1 MNQSVVIRCLILLF
15 LVQQINSGDWFQF
28 EKDTN
33 DDFYDVNVDFKLD
46 EIDDHSDWYGSD
58 YNRFGDVDEKMDM
71 HDFFASICLWGAVFI
86 LGAAVIDTQGNNAK
100 RACTLILFLSL
111 INGCTF
117 LTFPSVL
124 EEEAQFFTDNGVDD
138 NDMFFMNRY
147 SDANGNDYE
156 WGPEFAWYSS
166 IIVVPIYCMYLF
178 SWIDQIPN
186 ENYSKSKPRKK
197 GNSLKSAGINV
208 PNSTFTPN
216 GMNYQ
221 KRTEPVIAV
230 GYKRPLENEGGA
242 AQQTGIDWK
251 DGEIKFSK
259 PKLQKRFDPM
269 FTLNGINDSYLVEGI
284 ITYSGCSEIL
294 FGTRTTD
301 GRMVVI
307 KKPYGYRNQKEKGK
321 NGMVN
326 THASAKKQLENEYQ
340 VLYKIMEHNKSNFPE
355 LIDRFDAQ
363 YERRKEQYVVMKYF
377 DPSLKKYV
385 KFHSTEKGGLE
396 YGKGIELFIKIAESV
411 NVIHEKL
418 GYVWADLKSENI
430 LMERNNPILIDFGTS
445 TAPVTTK
452 AKVKIDSGGWSAPET
467 IKGYPVLSSDIYS
480 LGKLLGYILTGIPPK
495 SNQKPN
501 VFKAQILHEIRKR
514 NIDTKIADVI
524 LKCTDEEI
532 ENRYDGVLSLLKD
545 LDYKIDKSEIC
556 PNCDLQVNKGV
567 AFCRHCGHSTKP
579 LENEEDVIENKI
591 KECNACNFE
600 VETEANFCHNC
611 GNNLKVKEDKKFSP
625 GIKIEHEV
633 FGTGIIKTSELMEA
647 YALDV
652 KFDNGNR
659 EKVSSTHVQIK
670 SKKVKREK

>member
-15 LVQQINSGDWFQF
+15 LVQQINSGDWFRF

-33 DDFYDVNVDFKLD
+33 NDFYDVNVDFKLD

-86 LGAAVIDTQGNNAK
+86 LGTAVIDTQGNNAK

-221 KRTEPVIAV
+221 KQTEPVIAV

-242 AQQTGIDWK
+242 AQQAGIDWK

-269 FTLNGINDSYLVEGI
+269 FTLNGINASYLVEGI

>member
-1 MNQSVVIRCLILLF
+1 MDQGVVIRCLILLL

-28 EKDTN
+28 DKDHN
-33 DDFYDVNVDFKLD
+33 DDFYDINIDFKLD
-46 EIDDHSDWYGSD
+46 EVDDRSYSYGSS
-58 YNRFGDVDEKMDM
+58 YNNFGDVDGKMEM
-71 HDFFASICLWGAVFI
+71 HDFFANVCLWGALFI
-86 LGAAVIDTQGNNAK
+86 VGAAVIGTQGKNAK

-111 INGCTF
+111 INGCAF
-117 LTFPSVL
+117 LTFPNML
-124 EEEAQFFTDNGVDD
+124 EEEAEFFTGNGVDD
-138 NDMFFMNRY
+138 EQLLFLNDYR
-147 SDANGNDYE
+147 DANGIEYE
-156 WGPEFAWYSS
+156 WGPKFAWYSS
-166 IIVVPIYCMYLF
+166 IIIVPIYCMYLF

-186 ENYSKSKPRKK
+186 ESYPKSGPRTK
-197 GNSLKSAGINV
+197 GNSLKSAGISV

-221 KRTEPVIAV
+221 KRPNPVIAV
-230 GYKRPLENEGGA
+230 GYKQPLENKEGA
-242 AQQTGIDWK
+242 TK
-251 DGEIKFSK
+251 DKEIKFSR
-259 PKLQKRFDPM
+259 PKIQKRFDPM
-269 FTLNGINDSYLVEGI
+269 LTLNGTNSSYLVEGL

-326 THASAKKQLENEYQ
+326 TYASAKKQLENEYR
-340 VLYKIMEHNKSNFPE
+340 VLYNIMEHNKSNFPE

-385 KFHSTEKGGLE
+385 KFHSTKKGGLE
-396 YGKGIELFIKIAESV
+396 YDKGIELFIKIAKSV

-445 TAPVTTK
+445 TAPVKTK

-467 IKGYPVLSSDIYS
+467 IKGYPVFSSDIYS
-480 LGKLLGYILTGIPPK
+480 LGKLLGYILTGIAPK
-495 SNQKPN
+495 SNQKPD
-501 VFKAQILHEIRKR
+501 VFKAQMLHETRKR
-514 NIDTKIADVI
+514 NIDVKIVDVI
-524 LKCTDEEI
+524 LKCTDEVI

-545 LDYKIDKSEIC
+545 LDYKIDEAK
-556 PNCDLQVNKGV
+556 NCSNCNLQINKGV

-579 LENEEDVIENKI
+579 LESEENVTEHKSKVCNSCNIEIEN
-591 KECNACNFE
+591 
-600 VETEANFCHNC
+600 EANFCHNC
-611 GNNLKVKEDKKFSP
+611 GNNLNVKEDKKFSP
-625 GIKIEHEV
+625 GVKIEHEV
-633 FGTGIIKTSELMEA
+633 FGTGIIKTSELMDA
-647 YALDV
+647 YSLDV
-652 KFDNGNR
+652 KFDNGKR

-670 SKKVKREK
+670 SKKVKKEKMKEKEVT

>member
-86 LGAAVIDTQGNNAK
+86 LGTAVIDTQGNNAK

-221 KRTEPVIAV
+221 KQTEPVIAV

-242 AQQTGIDWK
+242 AQQAGIDWK

-269 FTLNGINDSYLVEGI
+269 FTLNGINASYLVEGI

>member
-15 LVQQINSGDWFQF
+15 LVQQINSGDWFRF

-33 DDFYDVNVDFKLD
+33 NDFYDVNVDFKLD

-86 LGAAVIDTQGNNAK
+86 LGTAVIDTQGNNAK

-221 KRTEPVIAV
+221 KQTEPVIAV

-242 AQQTGIDWK
+242 AQQAGIDWK

-269 FTLNGINDSYLVEGI
+269 FTLNGINASYLVEGI

-579 LENEEDVIENKI
+579 LENEEDGIENKI